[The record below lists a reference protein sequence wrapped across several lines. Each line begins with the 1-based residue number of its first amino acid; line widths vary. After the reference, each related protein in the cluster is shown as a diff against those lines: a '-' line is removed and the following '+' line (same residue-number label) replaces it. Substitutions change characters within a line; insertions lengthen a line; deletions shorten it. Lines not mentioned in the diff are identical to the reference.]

1 MSEIQSL
8 PAALG
13 RRAAADPES
22 PFLFWPDG
30 WNWRWW
36 SWRETAELAARW
48 SAPLAGL
55 PPACGVAFAGAAYP
69 SAIALDLAVQSA
81 GLTPVPLAPGGSASG
96 GAGGGAGQGP
106 AAQGAEPALQAAERA
121 GCIAWLEV
129 VGGEARVTRLDAP
142 VAGAAPAVAAPGGPA
157 AAAAVPGMA
166 AAAGLPGLAAAI
178 PGLAVAAAIP
188 GLLATTPTGS
198 GAVPLGDPGVLV
210 TGDAGAWRRL
220 SQSELLAAAAEVER
234 AIALPSRRD
243 AESRE
248 REILVAGW
256 PLQEWAGR
264 LLAAWAVASGAAL
277 VLEADPALRLGAV
290 LWARPTVFHGTAEE
304 LATLRLRVEAARRPR
319 RWRRRPVPP
328 LGRLRTL
335 FQHEPP
341 AADDA
346 AFWRQ
351 HGAQLLRLPGL
362 GGTLL

>member
-8 PAALG
+8 PAAL
-13 RRAAADPES
+13 RRQAAADPES

-69 SAIALDLAVQSA
+69 EAIALDLAVQSA
-81 GLTPVPLAPGGSASG
+81 GLTPVPLNLGWVGG
-96 GAGGGAGQGP
+96 GAGGHGRRGREVQR
-106 AAQGAEPALQAAERA
+106 AAPALEAAERA
-121 GCIAWLEV
+121 GCLAWLEV

-142 VAGAAPAVAAPGGPA
+142 VGGAAPAAAAPGMIA
-157 AAAAVPGMA
+157 AAATVPGMA
-166 AAAGLPGLAAAI
+166 AAARVPGIAAEAAI
-178 PGLAVAAAIP
+178 PGLAASP
-188 GLLATTPTGS
+188 PSGS
-198 GAVPLGDPGVLV
+198 AAVPLDDPGVLV
-210 TGDAGAWRRL
+210 TGDAGGWRRL
-220 SQSELLAAAAEVER
+220 PQSELLSAAAEVER
-234 AIALPSRRD
+234 AIASRSGSHAD
-243 AESRE
+243 SRE
-248 REILVAGW
+248 RGILVAGW

-264 LLAAWAVASGAAL
+264 LLAAWAVAAGAAL

-304 LATLRLRVEAARRPR
+304 LAALRLRVEAARWP

-328 LGRLRTL
+328 FGRLHTL
-335 FQHEPP
+335 FQRESP

-351 HGAQLLRLPGL
+351 RGARLLRLPGL
-362 GGTLL
+362 GDASL

>member
-36 SWRETAELAARW
+36 SWRATADLAARW

-55 PPACGVAFAGAAYP
+55 PPACGVAFAGAGYP

-81 GLTPVPLAPGGSASG
+81 GLTPVPLISGG
-96 GAGGGAGQGP
+96 GAGGGAGGEGP
-106 AAQGAEPALQAAERA
+106 ATQGAEPALQAAERA
-121 GCIAWLEV
+121 GCVAWLEV

-157 AAAAVPGMA
+157 ARAAVPGMA
-166 AAAGLPGLAAAI
+166 AAAGLPGLAAAAAT
-178 PGLAVAAAIP
+178 PGLAAV
-188 GLLATTPTGS
+188 TPTGS
-198 GAVPLGDPGVLV
+198 GAVPPADPGVLV
-210 TGDAGAWRRL
+210 TGDAGGWRRL

-234 AIALPSRRD
+234 AIALPSRRH

-264 LLAAWAVASGAAL
+264 LLTAWAVASGAAL

-304 LATLRLRVEAARRPR
+304 LAALRLRVEAARRPR

-335 FQHEPP
+335 FQREPP

-351 HGAQLLRLPGL
+351 RGAQLLRLPGL
-362 GGTLL
+362 GGALL

>member
-8 PAALG
+8 PGAL
-13 RRAAADPES
+13 RRQAAADPES

-48 SAPLAGL
+48 AAPLAGL

-69 SAIALDLAVQSA
+69 EAIALDLAVQSA
-81 GLTPVPLAPGGSASG
+81 GLTPVPLVLLSGGG
-96 GAGGGAGQGP
+96 GAGGHGRHGQEVQR
-106 AAQGAEPALQAAERA
+106 AAPALEAAERA
-121 GCIAWLEV
+121 GCLAWLEV

-142 VAGAAPAVAAPGGPA
+142 AATA
-157 AAAAVPGMA
+157 
-166 AAAGLPGLAAAI
+166 
-178 PGLAVAAAIP
+178 PGLAVAP
-188 GLLATTPTGS
+188 PTGS
-198 GAVPLGDPGVLV
+198 AAAPTGDPGVLV
-210 TGDAGAWRRL
+210 TVDAGGWRRL
-220 SQSELLAAAAEVER
+220 SQAELLSAAAEVER
-234 AIALPSRRD
+234 AIASGSGRHAD
-243 AESRE
+243 SRE

-264 LLAAWAVASGAAL
+264 LLAAWAVAAGAAL
-277 VLEADPALRLGAV
+277 VLEADPALRVGAV

-304 LATLRLRVEAARRPR
+304 LAALRLRVEAARRFR
-319 RWRRRPVPP
+319 RWRRRPAPP

-335 FQHEPP
+335 FQREPP

-351 HGAQLLRLPGL
+351 RGAQMVRLPGL
-362 GGTLL
+362 DDASPGRTIR